1 ATLETIATDSSEKP
15 GGGPRWH
22 TKMQSRASEM
32 ALALELMT
40 DGFEGELFNREG
52 EAWPEADV
60 TIVDL
65 AYLSREGYE
74 SQMAL
79 AVISLA
85 NTVNHIAER
94 DQFEKRN
101 TLFDIDEAHVVT
113 ANPLLAPYFAKKSKM
128 WRKLGTW
135 LWLATQNLKD
145 FPDESEKML
154 NMAEWW
160 ICLTMPPDEIEQ
172 VARFRSLTEEQKQM
186 LASAKKGQK
195 VNGIPC
201 YTEGVVMGS
210 NLNALFRS
218 VPPSLYLALGMTEKD
233 EKAQRRELM
242 KAHGCTELEA
252 AFMVAREL
260 DRRRGT
266 GAVNE
271 T

>member
-1 ATLETIATDSSEKP
+1 MFSLFSGKRSKSV
-15 GGGPRWH
+15 PRILH
-22 TKMQSRASEM
+22 PSGREPLK
-32 ALALELMT
+32 
-40 DGFEGELFNREG
+40 REG
-52 EAWPEADV
+52 KL
-60 TIVDL
+60 T
-65 AYLSREGYE
+65 R
-74 SQMAL
+74 
-79 AVISLA
+79 
-85 NTVNHIAER
+85 R
-94 DQFEKRN
+94 
-101 TLFDIDEAHVVT
+101 DEAKIYAHGPSFIDFLPWVEYL
-113 ANPLLAPYFAKKSKM
+113 PEDECLLLDDGVSVGAVFS
-128 WRKLGTW
+128 
-135 LWLATQNLKD
+135 
-145 FPDESEKML
+145 
-154 NMAEWW
+154 
-160 ICLTMPPDEIEQ
+160 LTMPPDEIEQ

-266 GAVNE
+266 GVVNE

>member
-1 ATLETIATDSSEKP
+1 KLSRADRGLLRRALVMTAERVYGEKRQMLPSDLKATLETIATDRSEKP

-22 TKMQSRASEM
+22 TKMQARASEM

-40 DGFEGELFNREG
+40 EGFEGELFNREG

-128 WRKLGTW
+128 
-135 LWLATQNLKD
+135 
-145 FPDESEKML
+145 
-154 NMAEWW
+154 
-160 ICLTMPPDEIEQ
+160 
-172 VARFRSLTEEQKQM
+172 
-186 LASAKKGQK
+186 
-195 VNGIPC
+195 
-201 YTEGVVMGS
+201 
-210 NLNALFRS
+210 
-218 VPPSLYLALGMTEKD
+218 
-233 EKAQRRELM
+233 
-242 KAHGCTELEA
+242 
-252 AFMVAREL
+252 
-260 DRRRGT
+260 
-266 GAVNE
+266 
-271 T
+271 